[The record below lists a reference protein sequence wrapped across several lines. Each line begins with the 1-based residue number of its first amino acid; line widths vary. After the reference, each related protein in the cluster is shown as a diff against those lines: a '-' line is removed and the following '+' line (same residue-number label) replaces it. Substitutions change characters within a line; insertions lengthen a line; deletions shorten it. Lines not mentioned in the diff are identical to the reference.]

1 MTAPDHKTSLNPQLQ
16 QWMDVTPGSPRALDL
31 RYLPKSLLSLPKPL
45 AACLARLLSI
55 NTLLPVHN
63 NQPPIGTAQTFSQ
76 GTLDGL
82 GISLELDENFDQQ
95 IPREGPLVIVANH
108 PFGGIDGVA
117 LMARLLLAR
126 PDTKLLV
133 NLVLG
138 IFQDLRQSC
147 LPLDILS
154 NTPEARSLNMG
165 SLRLAASHLHH
176 GGAVMF
182 FPSGT
187 VSHWQ
192 FRKGITDPEWQTT
205 PARFAMRH
213 NAPMLPIYF
222 HGNNSLLFN
231 VAGLA
236 HPMMR
241 TLLLPHEMAARQG
254 KTIKITVGRVVDQAT
269 YRFLGT
275 PETVTAYLRMRCY
288 ALADSRQQATDTAR
302 SMEPLAEPYAPE
314 KVAEA
319 ILSLPED
326 CFMLREGDYA
336 IYCLKGHQS
345 PLLME
350 ELGALREHTFR
361 LAGEGSGKSRD
372 LDEFDER
379 HYHIILWHEKDRK
392 IVGAYR
398 MGKISEILASHGPDG
413 LYTSSLFTMN
423 KEFFRRYEHSLE
435 LGRAVVHPLY
445 QREYAPLMLLWKGIG
460 QFLVRHEDIRCLFGP
475 VSLSLDYATPSL
487 LTAMEYFKEQCG
499 SPHLATMVKGRYFPK
514 RLFKSKV
521 EFPLPDTLNYN
532 GLVALVRDIE
542 GGRGI
547 PILFK
552 HYLKLGGKIG
562 AFHVDTAFNT
572 MDAFLLM
579 DLSQSPRFMLERY
592 MTKQGAAQ
600 FLSRFQGQVPSHEA
614 HDDQSHTDDEHV

>member
-1 MTAPDHKTSLNPQLQ
+1 MSTSEHKAHLNSQLQ
-16 QWMDVTPGSPRALDL
+16 QWLDVTPGATRAVDS
-31 RYLPKSLLSLPKPL
+31 RYLPKSLLSLPKPIT
-45 AACLARLLSI
+45 ACLAKLLSI
-55 NTLLPVHN
+55 NTLMPVHMN
-63 NQPPIGTAQTFSQ
+63 LPPVTSAQAFSQ
-76 GTLDGL
+76 ATLDGM
-82 GISLELDENFDQQ
+82 GITLDVDEDFDQQ
-95 IPREGPLVIVANH
+95 IPKEGPLVIVANH

-117 LMARLLLAR
+117 LMARLLKAR

-138 IFQDLRQSC
+138 IFPDLRQAC
-147 LPLDILS
+147 FPLDILS
-154 NTPEARSLNMG
+154 NTPEARSLNMA
-165 SLRLAASHLHH
+165 SLRMASSHLHN

-222 HGNNSLLFN
+222 HGNNSLFFN
-231 VAGLA
+231 AAGLM

-241 TLLLPHEMAARQG
+241 TLLLCHEMATKRG
-254 KTIKITVGRVVDQAT
+254 KSIKITVGRVVEQAT

-288 ALADSRQQATDTAR
+288 ALADTAAHSCTDIAR
-302 SMEPLAEPYAPE
+302 AMEPLAEPHAPGA
-314 KVAEA
+314 VAEA
-319 ILSLPED
+319 IAALPED

-336 IYCLKGHQS
+336 IYCLKSHQA
-345 PLLME
+345 PLIME

-361 LAGEGSGKSRD
+361 LVGEGSGKSRD

-379 HYHIILWHEKDRK
+379 HYHIILWNEKDRR

-398 MGKISEILASHGPDG
+398 MGKISEILASYGPDG
-413 LYTSSLFTMN
+413 LYTSSLFSMN

-435 LGRAVVHPLY
+435 LGRAVVHPSY
-445 QREYAPLMLLWKGIG
+445 QKEYAPLMLLWKGIG
-460 QFLVRHEDIRCLFGP
+460 QFLLRHEDIRCLFGP

-487 LTAMEYFKEQCG
+487 RTAIEYFKEQCG
-499 SPHLATMVKGRYFPK
+499 SPHLATMVKGRNFPK
-514 RLFKSKV
+514 RLFKKNKD
-521 EFPLPDTLNYN
+521 FPLPDTLNYN

-547 PILFK
+547 PVLFK

-562 AFHVDTAFNT
+562 AFHIDTAFNT

-579 DLSQSPRFMLERY
+579 DLSQSPRSMLERY
-592 MTKQGAAQ
+592 MTKQGTVQ
-600 FLSRFQGQVPSHEA
+600 FLSRFQGELPLSEQADEA
-614 HDDQSHTDDEHV
+614 